1 MKNSQ
6 LILQATQYIESNLK
20 QPLSVLDLSRE
31 TGYSLFH
38 FIRLFQGVTGLT
50 PGDYI
55 ARRRISEAAMDIL
68 SRPERTFH
76 EISLDY
82 AYNDYE
88 TFTRAFK
95 RLLYTTPTHIRHK
108 SNPDIPLL
116 LHPLQSSDLP
126 HWSDQKGASPDLIEL
141 GEIRLQG
148 PLITVTQDQ
157 SVIGSAWEQLFS
169 SLSAIP
175 DRKLPEQYYQ
185 LGYWPD
191 NYEDNGIS
199 FHIAC
204 ELNSIASVHAGTT
217 VQSSCEQ
224 VSSNLPIHTLP
235 PARYLRF
242 KHTGPSSEVSAT
254 YKYIYGVFLPRTDYR
269 LNLSYEFEYYGQDY
283 LGPHHPD
290 SVSEIYIPLT
300 LL

>member
-1 MKNSQ
+1 MKNRQ
-6 LILQATQYIESNLK
+6 LILQAIDYIESNLK
-20 QPLSVLDLSRE
+20 QPLSVPALSRE
-31 TGYSLFH
+31 AGYSLYH

-50 PGDYI
+50 PGDYM
-55 ARRRISEAAMDIL
+55 ARRRISEAARDIL
-68 SRPERTFH
+68 SRPQRTFH
-76 EISLDY
+76 DISLDY
-82 AYNDYE
+82 SYNDYE

-95 RLLYTTPTHIRHK
+95 RLLRTTPTQVRHK

-116 LHPLQSSDLP
+116 LHRIQPTDLP
-126 HWSDQKGASPDLIEL
+126 HWSSQMGATPDLIEL

-148 PLITVTQDQ
+148 PFITVTQDQ
-157 SVIGSAWEQLFS
+157 SVIGEAWRQLFH
-169 SLSAIP
+169 SLSGIP

-204 ELNSIASVHAGTT
+204 ELNASTTVHAGTALQT
-217 VQSSCEQ
+217 SSGQSGA
-224 VSSNLPIHTLP
+224 NLPIRTLP

-242 KHTGPSSEVSAT
+242 KHQGPSAEVSST
-254 YKYIYGVFLPRTDYR
+254 YKYIYGAFLPRTEYR

-290 SVSEIYIPLT
+290 SISEIYIPLT

>member
-1 MKNSQ
+1 M
-6 LILQATQYIESNLK
+6 
-20 QPLSVLDLSRE
+20 
-31 TGYSLFH
+31 
-38 FIRLFQGVTGLT
+38 
-50 PGDYI
+50 
-55 ARRRISEAAMDIL
+55 
-68 SRPERTFH
+68 
-76 EISLDY
+76 
-82 AYNDYE
+82 
-88 TFTRAFK
+88 
-95 RLLYTTPTHIRHK
+95 
-108 SNPDIPLL
+108 
-116 LHPLQSSDLP
+116 LHPLQPADLT

-148 PLITVTQDQ
+148 RFITVTQDQ

-191 NYEDNGIS
+191 NYEDQGIS

-204 ELNSIASVHAGTT
+204 ELNTLASVRTGNT

-224 VSSNLPIHTLP
+224 VGSNLPIHTLP

-242 KHTGPSSEVSAT
+242 KHTGPSAEVSAT

-269 LNLSYEFEYYGQDY
+269 LNLSYEFEYYGKDY
-283 LGPHHPD
+283 LGPEHPD

>member
-6 LILQATQYIESNLK
+6 LILQAIEYIESKLK

-50 PGDYI
+50 PGDYM
-55 ARRRISEAAMDIL
+55 ARRRISEAARDIL
-68 SRPERTFH
+68 SSPERTFH

-88 TFTRAFK
+88 TFTRSFK
-95 RLLYTTPTHIRHK
+95 RLLHTTPPHIRHK

-116 LHPLQSSDLP
+116 LHPLQPADLT

-148 PLITVTQDQ
+148 RFITVTQDQ

-191 NYEDNGIS
+191 NYEDQGIS

-204 ELNSIASVHAGTT
+204 ELNTLASVRTGNT

-224 VSSNLPIHTLP
+224 VGSNLPIHTLP

-242 KHTGPSSEVSAT
+242 KHTGPSAEVSAT

-269 LNLSYEFEYYGQDY
+269 LNLSYEFEYYGKDY
-283 LGPHHPD
+283 LGPEHPD

>member
-6 LILQATQYIESNLK
+6 LILQAIEYIESKLK

-55 ARRRISEAAMDIL
+55 ARRRISEAARDIL
-68 SRPERTFH
+68 SSPGRTCH

-95 RLLYTTPTHIRHK
+95 RLLHTTPTQIRHK

-116 LHPLQSSDLP
+116 LHPLQPADLP

-141 GEIRLQG
+141 GKIRLQG
-148 PLITVTQDQ
+148 PFITVTQDQ
-157 SVIGSAWEQLFS
+157 SVIGSAWEQLFH

-185 LGYWPD
+185 VGYWPD
-191 NYEDNGIS
+191 NYENQGIS

-204 ELNSIASVHAGTT
+204 ELNSLASVRTGTT
-217 VQSSCEQ
+217 VQSSCE
-224 VSSNLPIHTLP
+224 LTGTKLTTHTLP

-242 KHTGPSSEVSAT
+242 KHTGPSAEVSAT

>member
-6 LILQATQYIESNLK
+6 LIVQTTQYIESHLK

-55 ARRRISEAAMDIL
+55 ARRRISEAARDIL
-68 SRPERTFH
+68 SNPKRTFH

-95 RLLYTTPTHIRHK
+95 RLLHTTPTHIRHR

-116 LHPLQSSDLP
+116 LHPLEPADLQ
-126 HWSDQKGASPDLIEL
+126 HWAAQKGASPELIEL

-148 PLITVTQDQ
+148 PFITVMQDQ
-157 SVIGSAWEQLFS
+157 SVIGSAWDQLFS
-169 SLSAIP
+169 NLSAIP

-191 NYEDNGIS
+191 NYEDQGIS

-204 ELNSIASVHAGTT
+204 ELNTPASVRSGTI

-224 VSSNLPIHTLP
+224 VGSNLPIHTLP

-242 KHTGPSSEVSAT
+242 KHTGPSAEVAAT
-254 YKYIYGVFLPRTDYR
+254 YKYIYGVFLPGTDYR
-269 LNLSYEFEYYGQDY
+269 LNLSYEFEYYGQHY
-283 LGPHHPD
+283 LGPHHPN
-290 SVSEIYIPLT
+290 SVSEIYIPLS